1 MISVFIRGILL
12 GILNRFMRM
21 DNTVLR
27 LILCVFFVFMVLNEA
42 IPQIVQP
49 QRLEWELKDD
59 DEHFTIISAQD
70 LGLLMYRES
79 RERGRRGMRNW
90 EFSFVDTT
98 LSTVWTQVY
107 QIDFDYKMLGYA
119 YRQGQAALLFR
130 DGYTPKDDF
139 VIITMDVAS
148 GDTLHHMV
156 RSLVPMNTLTHFEV
170 VGNAALVAGMINF
183 RPTIVHYDFE
193 TGKSK
198 VIPGIYKGESE
209 LLELKVDERTKTF
222 NVLIAEKTFDK
233 LFTVTLMSFDADG
246 VLLQNTKLEPEKERS
261 LIFAGSTPFKEE
273 EIMVTGTYSHK
284 RSHYSRGIF
293 IAKVDELGN
302 HDIAYY
308 SYADLDNFF
317 SYMPARREARVRR
330 KIERKKINGK
340 KAKFNY
346 RMLVREVIE
355 KDGNYVMIG
364 EAFYPMYRNSSFYG
378 FYDPFH
384 YTRNSNF
391 MGYKFTHAI
400 VIGFDSEGKV
410 LWDNSFEINDVESYD
425 LAEVVK
431 VGIEGDKVILLY
443 LYEGVIRSKVIQNGE
458 VLEGKSSDDIKLNS
472 DTAKVS
478 NTFDEYGG
486 IDNWF
491 DDCFYAYGI
500 QRIRSKD
507 AGYALG
513 KKVFFINKVRY
524 E

>member
-1 MISVFIRGILL
+1 
-12 GILNRFMRM
+12 M
-21 DNTVLR
+21 DNAVLR
-27 LILCVFFVFMVLNEA
+27 LICCVFFVFMVFCEA
-42 IPQIVQP
+42 MPQVVQP
-49 QRLEWELKDD
+49 QRLEWELKDG
-59 DEHFTIISAQD
+59 EEYFTIVPAEE
-70 LGLLMYRES
+70 LGLLMFRES
-79 RERGRRGMRNW
+79 KERGRKGMRNW
-90 EFSFVDTT
+90 EFSFVDTA
-98 LSTVWTQVY
+98 LAPVWTKLLE
-107 QIDFDYKMLGYA
+107 IDFDYKMLGYA
-119 YRQGQAALLFR
+119 YRQGEAVLLFR
-130 DGYTPKDDF
+130 DGYVLKDDF
-139 VIITMDVAS
+139 VMITMDVAS

-156 RSLVPMNTLTHFEV
+156 KSLVPMNTLTHFEV
-170 VGNAALVAGMINF
+170 VGHAALIAGMINY

-222 NVLIAEKTFDK
+222 NVLIAEKTLNK
-233 LFTVTLMSFDADG
+233 LLTVTLMSFDEDG
-246 VLLQNTKLEPEKERS
+246 LLLQNTKLEPEKERS

-273 EIMVTGTYSHK
+273 EIMVTGTYAHK
-284 RSHYSRGIF
+284 RSSYSRGIF

-308 SYADLDNFF
+308 SYADLENFF
-317 SYMPARREARVRR
+317 NYMSARREARVRR

-346 RMLVREVIE
+346 RMLVRDVIE

-364 EAFYPMYRNSSFYG
+364 EAFYPMYRNSAFYGG
-378 FYDPFH
+378 FYDSFH
-384 YTRNSNF
+384 YSRNSNF
-391 MGYKFTHAI
+391 IGYKFTHAI
-400 VIGFDSEGKV
+400 VIGFDSKGNV

-431 VGIEGDKVILLY
+431 VGIVEDKIILLY
-443 LYEGVIRSKVIQNGE
+443 LYEGVIRSKVIQDGE

-472 DTAKVS
+472 ENAKAS
-478 NTFDEYGG
+478 NTYDEYGG

-507 AGYALG
+507 AGYTLG

>member
-1 MISVFIRGILL
+1 MGASFLRLK
-12 GILNRFMRM
+12 NRDMHI
-21 DNTVLR
+21 DTIVLR
-27 LILCVFFVFMVLNEA
+27 LILSFFLIHMFGA
-42 IPQIVQP
+42 DAFPQIVQP

-59 DEHFTIISAQD
+59 EEHFTLVSAEDQ
-70 LGLLMYRES
+70 GLMMFRES
-79 RERGRRGMRNW
+79 KERGKKGVRNW
-90 EFSFVDTT
+90 EFSLVDTA
-98 LSTVWTQVY
+98 LMPVWTKLY
-107 QIDFDYKMLGYA
+107 AIDLDYKMLGYA
-119 YRQGQAALLFR
+119 YQKGGAFFLFR
-130 DGYTPKDDF
+130 DGYSPKDDF
-139 VIITMDVAS
+139 VIISMDIVS

-156 RSLVPMNTLTHFEV
+156 KSLVPMTNLTHFEV
-170 VGNAALVAGMINF
+170 VGDVALVAGMINY
-183 RPTIVHYDFE
+183 RPTIVHYDFIS
-193 TGKSK
+193 GKSK

-209 LLELKVDERTKTF
+209 LLELKVDQNTETF
-222 NVLIAEKTFDK
+222 NVLIAEKTFDR

-284 RSHYSRGIF
+284 RSTYSRGIF

-302 HDIAYY
+302 HNIAYY

-317 SYMPARREARVRR
+317 NYMSARREARVKR

-355 KDGNYVMIG
+355 KDGSYVMIG
-364 EAFYPMYRNSSFYG
+364 EAFYPMYRNTSFYSG

-384 YTRNSNF
+384 YARNNNF
-391 MGYKFTHAI
+391 IGYKFTHAI
-400 VIGFDSEGKV
+400 VIGFDSKGEV

-431 VGIEGDKVILLY
+431 VGIDGDRIVLLY
-443 LYEGVIRSKVIQNGE
+443 LYDGVIRSKVIQDGE
-458 VLEGKSSDDIKLNS
+458 VLEGKSSDDIKLNEVQA
-472 DTAKVS
+472 TVS
-478 NTFDEYGG
+478 NTYDEYGG
-486 IDNWF
+486 IDNWYG
-491 DDCFYAYGI
+491 DCFYAYGI

-507 AGYALG
+507 GGYGFG
-513 KKVFFINKVRY
+513 KKVFFINKVKY